1 MSQRRFGFPLL
12 MLLGFVV
19 GAGVAVGVA
28 YALAAQRK
36 TFQYTTLL
44 QLVASLGGMG
54 TYLGHV
60 VGAVRDKDAGLPP
73 FGQMPTG
80 VMLTGLV
87 IWSGGTVAVCAAVL
101 AAMTSLH
108 GPPPH

>member
-1 MSQRRFGFPLL
+1 MAPRRFGFPLL

-19 GAGVAVGVA
+19 GAAAAVGLA
-28 YALAAQRK
+28 YALAARRQ

-44 QLVASLGGMG
+44 QLVASMGGAG

-60 VGAVRDKDAGLPP
+60 IGAVRDKDSGLAP
-73 FGQMPTG
+73 FGQLPQG

-87 IWSGGTVAVCAAVL
+87 VWFAGTVAVCAAVL
-101 AAMTSLH
+101 VLMTSIH
-108 GPPPH
+108 GPTPH

>member
-1 MSQRRFGFPLL
+1 MAQRRFGFPLL

-44 QLVASLGGMG
+44 QLVASLGATG

-60 VGAVRDKDAGLPP
+60 VGALRDKDSGLAP
-73 FGQMPTG
+73 FGQLPTG
-80 VMLTGLV
+80 VMLTGLTV
-87 IWSGGTVAVCAAVL
+87 WFVGTVAVCGTVL
-101 AAMTSLH
+101 AVMTSIH
-108 GPPPH
+108 GPTPH

>member
-1 MSQRRFGFPLL
+1 MARRRFGFPLL

-19 GAGVAVGVA
+19 GAAAAVALA

-44 QLVASLGGMG
+44 QLVASIGAAG

-60 VGAVRDKDAGLPP
+60 LGATRDKDSGLPP
-73 FGQMPTG
+73 FGPLPTG
-80 VMLTGLV
+80 VMLTGLAV
-87 IWSGGTVAVCAAVL
+87 WFVGTVAVCAAVL
-101 AAMTSLH
+101 AVMTSVH
-108 GPPPH
+108 GPTPH